1 VSDNVYRYIAR
12 DGEGNRRE
20 GAKKASSREDM
31 FAWLR
36 SKDLTPIS
44 VEVEKVQTKKSRRLP
59 PYKKVKPA
67 ELATFCWQVSTMIEG
82 GMPITTAIETVSDD
96 VDNKYFG
103 AVLRMVAEEI
113 QRGTSLHEA
122 VSDHPKVFHTL
133 ARAMIL
139 AGETGGS
146 LANSLTRLG
155 EYYEARDQLIKK
167 IKGATA
173 YPIFVVIFIVLIII
187 ALMTFIIPRFTVMF
201 DQMKGELPA
210 FTRGFMAF
218 YDIVRSNAILIIV
231 SIVGLIGGWI
241 GYGKTKSGHVV
252 MSRWALKAPVFGNIV
267 RQAFIATYCKTLAT
281 LTSCGVSILDAM
293 DIIGGL
299 TDNTVLIEAISKMKS
314 RVSEGV
320 AISDSMA
327 ETGAFTTV
335 AVKMTKVGEESGS
348 LPEVLD
354 KASEFYEKK
363 LDATISAMLG
373 MLEPIL
379 IVIVG
384 AIVMVVILAMYLP
397 IFTMSDM

>member
-20 GAKKASSREDM
+20 GAKKTSSREDM

-241 GYGKTKSGHVV
+241 GYGKTQSGHVV

-281 LTSCGVSILDAM
+281 LTSCGVSILD
-293 DIIGGL
+293 
-299 TDNTVLIEAISKMKS
+299 AISKMKS